1 MTTPSRLLTL
11 ATTLATLLMLASS
24 GCNDTQDTASVTIS
38 DVDLTAQVKTV
49 LRHDDAVKHFD
60 IDVYTEKGIVRLTGI
75 VDNQN
80 QIDRAFTV
88 TRAIAGVQS
97 IHDEL
102 KLKP

>member
-1 MTTPSRLLTL
+1 MSLVMLTS
-11 ATTLATLLMLASS
+11 A
-24 GCNDTQDTASVTIS
+24 GCNNAQDSPGSGGSSPVGAAVSDIDVT
-38 DVDLTAQVKTV
+38 TTVKKA
-49 LRHDDAVKHFD
+49 LRLDDAVKHFD

-88 TRAIAGVQS
+88 TRAIAGVHS

-102 KLKP
+102 TLKP